1 MPVGARIDV
10 LTLCSRALR
19 SSRIDVTRRVLDV
32 VSPGDAVALGV
43 PIRYRGE
50 VSTVRLDTT
59 ETTVVVDDGAGGPVV
74 IHRTVLP

>member
-1 MPVGARIDV
+1 
-10 LTLCSRALR
+10 
-19 SSRIDVTRRVLDV
+19 VLDV

-50 VSTVRLDTT
+50 VSTVRFDTT